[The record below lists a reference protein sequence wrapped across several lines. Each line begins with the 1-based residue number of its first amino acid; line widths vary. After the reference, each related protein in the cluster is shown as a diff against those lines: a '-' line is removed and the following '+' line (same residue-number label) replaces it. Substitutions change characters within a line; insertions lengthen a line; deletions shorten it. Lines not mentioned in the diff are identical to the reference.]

1 MWSCYMDN
9 VPEDV
14 QSEIKTYW
22 QCLDYGGDW
31 VNADDNFDNVFKAL
45 KTQFVIMCAEGW
57 IGIY

>member
-1 MWSCYMDN
+1 MDN

-31 VNADDNFDNVFKAL
+31 VNADDNFDNVFKAF